1 MAAPVISISSDVS
14 VESVGSSFSRVI
26 LIDSI
31 FVEVSVAPEVGA
43 AAVASPAGVL
53 ELDTH
58 SSSEADPSESSPPPV
73 SVAPMV
79 SPFLCSNDSES
90 DTEIPERHVSPT
102 TYTLEIPTAPILP
115 LPSTTV
121 EPSSEY
127 LIAPVVSL
135 PGIHRRRA
143 ILIRPGED
151 IPIGRLY
158 RTHPGGPCRALTVRK
173 SVRPLPSYRLA
184 LRYTSHHLDHFTFRS
199 SSSHS
204 SPDHSSS
211 GHSILGHS
219 LSGHTPLDTT
229 DADSS
234 TPLRFVHSSLARTP
248 PCSEAYLHWRFGPL
262 STMYPPMTFE
272 SSAGDSSSKS
282 SAGPSCKRCR
292 SPAAIVTSPI
302 HATRA
307 LVSSRADLFPPRKR
321 FRDFISPEDS
331 VEEDIDT
338 DVLEDIE
345 VDATVFEV
353 VVDRDVVTR
362 IDAGIGMVVDVR
374 FDVEDEVESS
384 DRGTIE
390 VGVDV
395 VVGIDIPDAML
406 MADAVERL
414 EQVEEGLQD
423 IYDHVIEIP
432 LQRIKDIKTG
442 QREIEST
449 SLIAG

>member
-1 MAAPVISISSDVS
+1 MIAAYKGYRGGGVVLGYMGDDL
-14 VESVGSSFSRVI
+14 ESLGAVLER
-26 LIDSI
+26 LWRK
-31 FVEVSVAPEVGA
+31 VEVDGGLGCIGGRA
-43 AAVASPAGVL
+43 ACIALHLPRVL
-53 ELDTH
+53 ELILI
-58 SSSEADPSESSPPPV
+58 SSEADPSKSSPPPV

-79 SPFLCSNDSES
+79 SPFLCSNNSES

-121 EPSSEY
+121 EPSSKY

-135 PGIHRRRA
+135 PEIHRRRA

-158 RTHPGGPCRALTVRK
+158 RTHPGGP
-173 SVRPLPSYRLA
+173 Y
-184 LRYTSHHLDHFTFRS
+184 
-199 SSSHS
+199 
-204 SPDHSSS
+204 
-211 GHSILGHS
+211 
-219 LSGHTPLDTT
+219 TT

-248 PCSEAYLHWRFGPL
+248 PCSEVPCC
-262 STMYPPMTFE
+262 YP
-272 SSAGDSSSKS
+272 
-282 SAGPSCKRCR
+282 RQ
-292 SPAAIVTSPI
+292 SPI

-307 LVSSRADLFPPRKR
+307 LVSSRVDLFPPRKR

-353 VVDRDVVTR
+353 AVDRDVVTG
-362 IDAGIGMVVDVR
+362 IDAGIGMEVDVR

-442 QREIEST
+442 QREIELT